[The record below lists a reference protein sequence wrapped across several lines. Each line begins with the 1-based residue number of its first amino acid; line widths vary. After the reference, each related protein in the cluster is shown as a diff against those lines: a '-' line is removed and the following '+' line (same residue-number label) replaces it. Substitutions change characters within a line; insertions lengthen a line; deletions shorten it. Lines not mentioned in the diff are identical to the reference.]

1 MYLPA
6 HFEQA
11 NPDAIASLIA
21 SAPLARVVSFDGTRL
36 HVDLVPLQLRR
47 AGDQWTLVGHVARAN
62 PLWRHQAAGVEA
74 LAVFE
79 GPQHYVSP
87 GWYPAKRE
95 HGKVVPTWNY
105 VVAELRG
112 PLTAIEDRAWLRN
125 LLEAQ
130 VDQAETRVGA
140 HWRVADA
147 PDDYIERLLG
157 AIVGIEIA
165 VTARVG
171 KWKLSQNHPVAN
183 RDGVVEGLASLDD
196 PAAAALAAAMRAG

>member
-11 NPDAIASLIA
+11 DRAAIARLIA
-21 SAPLARVVSFDGTRL
+21 DAPLARVVSFDGTRL

-47 AGDQWTLVGHVARAN
+47 EDDRWRLVGHVARAN
-62 PLWRHQAAGVEA
+62 PLWRHQAAGVEV

-87 GWYPAKRE
+87 GWYPSKRE

-112 PLTAIEDRAWLRN
+112 PLTAIDDRDWLRA
-125 LLEAQ
+125 LLDAQ

-140 HWRVADA
+140 HWRVDDA
-147 PDDYIERLLG
+147 PADYIERLLG

-165 VTARVG
+165 VTAHTG

-183 RDGVVEGLASLDD
+183 RDGVVDGLEGLDD
-196 PAAAALAAAMRAG
+196 PAAASLAAAMRTG